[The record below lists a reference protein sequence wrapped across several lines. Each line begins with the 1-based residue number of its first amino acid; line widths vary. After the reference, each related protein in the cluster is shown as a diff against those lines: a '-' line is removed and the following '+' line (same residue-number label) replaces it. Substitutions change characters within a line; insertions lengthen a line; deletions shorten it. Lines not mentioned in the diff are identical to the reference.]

1 LQDELG
7 LLTTGHGSK
16 RLDLELAEDVG
27 GCLDVALLLLDVGQ
41 YAGDAG
47 SLDLDE
53 DLGMSATEV

>member
-1 LQDELG
+1 
-7 LLTTGHGSK
+7 
-16 RLDLELAEDVG
+16 LELAEDVG